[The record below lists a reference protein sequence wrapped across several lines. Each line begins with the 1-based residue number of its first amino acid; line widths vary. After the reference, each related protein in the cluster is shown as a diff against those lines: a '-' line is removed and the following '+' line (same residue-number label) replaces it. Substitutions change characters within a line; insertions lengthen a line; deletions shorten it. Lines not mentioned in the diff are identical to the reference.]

1 MLSFHYVSIKK
12 IAILYPTF
20 IFQFDSIKNTIKDMI
35 LIRAV

>member
-20 IFQFDSIKNTIKDMI
+20 IFQFDSIKIKNYTIKVTID
-35 LIRAV
+35 